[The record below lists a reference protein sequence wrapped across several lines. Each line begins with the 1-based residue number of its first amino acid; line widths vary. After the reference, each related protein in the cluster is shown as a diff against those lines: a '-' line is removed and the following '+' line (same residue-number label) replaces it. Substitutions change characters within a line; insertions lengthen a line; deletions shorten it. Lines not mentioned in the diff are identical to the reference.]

1 MSAKNIFY
9 TSNSHGDI
17 FPKNARSNF
26 SCQIDEN
33 EFGYLQSENITAAI
47 KSITFENKFNIIP
60 AEYGKPSMI
69 LIQEDNGWKIRY
81 DGLWDKIKNIDIN
94 SGKDIYL
101 LNNQNT
107 DCYAEGKN
115 FNLDSFTDVKL
126 ICGVKSESS
135 NDIINN
141 FIVHNIYFHETNF
154 KTKKDL
160 LLYLNYVYQNISLDM
175 LDDHIRDKTRLFAL
189 DNDDH
194 VLFYSK
200 RRYNLTF
207 FLSKQIRN
215 LLGFLDS
222 DGFHT
227 NIYDNLWGILGDH
240 FLVQHRKF
248 RRYHGRSYHNA
259 DLTSFSINEFT
270 NDYINRDFGDDTY
283 YYKIAN
289 EPALQFIRASNE
301 INLSDKLPQILGLR
315 TNLTK
320 PDIYKNCTYD
330 TIISFIKV
338 KDTLEGIQI
347 FSDTNPS
354 FFETSLEKI
363 ANAKFELIDV
373 NTGKIPNFSIG
384 VPTYIQVQAQNNPR
398 MRKKFNVFLDSS
410 DEVSK
415 NFFPA
420 NNPVDFKIK
429 FPERLQFSKQWEI
442 SLKTIFIG
450 NDLYNIYQDSCWI
463 KAIIIRKKKL
473 DVDLSGNSYPDVPNQ
488 DNVQFDVIDIALE
501 DGKYKSIDVLVA
513 YIQSLMD
520 KKNLKFRIIIRDN
533 HVRIKCLEKSDHLL
547 VEYSLTFSPYL
558 SNILGL
564 DIGLKENVLH
574 FVFKKNVI
582 ATFKPNIF
590 LLIPTNFIVLCD
602 IVSESVFGSKSI
614 KILKLLSTNFNPS
627 QEIIHFSFHQDEFV
641 ELNIKEF
648 SSIQIQIA
656 DTTGNIIKSG
666 KSFPTR
672 CQIQF
677 LKKNM

>member
-1 MSAKNIFY
+1 M
-9 TSNSHGDI
+9 
-17 FPKNARSNF
+17 
-26 SCQIDEN
+26 
-33 EFGYLQSENITAAI
+33 
-47 KSITFENKFNIIP
+47 
-60 AEYGKPSMI
+60 
-69 LIQEDNGWKIRY
+69 
-81 DGLWDKIKNIDIN
+81 
-94 SGKDIYL
+94 
-101 LNNQNT
+101 
-107 DCYAEGKN
+107 
-115 FNLDSFTDVKL
+115 V
-126 ICGVKSESS
+126 
-135 NDIINN
+135 
-141 FIVHNIYFHETNF
+141 
-154 KTKKDL
+154 
-160 LLYLNYVYQNISLDM
+160 
-175 LDDHIRDKTRLFAL
+175 
-189 DNDDH
+189 
-194 VLFYSK
+194 
-200 RRYNLTF
+200 
-207 FLSKQIRN
+207 
-215 LLGFLDS
+215 
-222 DGFHT
+222 
-227 NIYDNLWGILGDH
+227 DH
-240 FLVQHRKF
+240 FWVNHRKF
-248 RRYHGRSYHNA
+248 RKYHGRNYHNA
-259 DLTSFSINEFT
+259 DLSSYSNNEFT
-270 NDYINRDFGDDTY
+270 NDYIKREFSNDTR

-289 EPALQFIRASNE
+289 KKGLHKIKASNE
-301 INLSDKLPQILGLR
+301 INLSDKLPEILGLR

-320 PDIYKNCTYD
+320 PDIYKNYKYD

-338 KDTLEGIQI
+338 KDNPEGIQI

-384 VPTYIQVQAQNNPR
+384 VPTYIQVQAQNNPI

-415 NFFPA
+415 NFFPS

-463 KAIIIRKKKL
+463 KARIIKKKTL
-473 DVDLSGNSYPDVPNQ
+473 DVDLSGNSYPNVPNQ
-488 DNVQFDVIDIALE
+488 DNVQYEEINIALK
-501 DGKYKSIDVLVA
+501 DGKYKSVDELVA

-520 KKNLKFRIIIRDN
+520 KGNLKFEIKIIDN
-533 HVRIKCLEKSDHLL
+533 HVRIKCLEKSDHLM

-558 SNILGL
+558 SNILGI
-564 DIGLKENVLH
+564 DIALKQNVIH
-574 FVFKKNVI
+574 FVFKKHFI

-590 LLIPTNFIVLCD
+590 LLVPTNFIVLCD

-614 KILKLLSTNFNPS
+614 KILKLLSTNFNPTD
-627 QEIIHFSFHQDEFV
+627 EIIHFSFHQDEFV

-666 KSFPTR
+666 KSVPTR